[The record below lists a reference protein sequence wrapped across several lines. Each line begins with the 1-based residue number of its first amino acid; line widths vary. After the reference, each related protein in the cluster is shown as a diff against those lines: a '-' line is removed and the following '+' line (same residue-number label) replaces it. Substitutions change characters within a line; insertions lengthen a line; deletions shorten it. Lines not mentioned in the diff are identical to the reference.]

1 MSVTSASD
9 FRGYMADWGESW
21 TWRGRA
27 FLGDFSNAA
36 GSLGVV
42 GSHGVRGTVP
52 TIRILVSDELQLEV
66 GEIIVR
72 GADGKAYTIRD
83 LYKDNDA
90 FAAPAW
96 RCRLTEC

>member
-36 GSLGVV
+36 